1 MIPEGRESG
10 LLDDL
15 APGLYIF
22 TAREGGLFISFTLH
36 GAGGRRHSADN
47 YMKLLPPVKAGHFS
61 FY

>member
-36 GAGGRRHSADN
+36 GAGGRRQAC
-47 YMKLLPPVKAGHFS
+47 
-61 FY
+61 